1 MKWLLLSLAIAAN
14 AMASV
19 MIKMA
24 VVPPR
29 KFPSFSDP
37 LAAIG
42 NWPLWVGLAL
52 FGATFLLYAAALTM
66 LPLNIAYVVLTS
78 GAVVV
83 VALMSVFIFGEQI
96 YWTTVAG
103 IVLVIAGVALTV
115 SRTT

>member
-1 MKWLLLSLAIAAN
+1 MKWLFLALAIVAN
-14 AMASV
+14 ALASV

-42 NWPLWVGLAL
+42 NWPFWTGLVL
-52 FGATFLLYAAALTM
+52 FGTTFLLYAAALTM
-66 LPLNIAYVVLTS
+66 LPLNVAYVVLTS
-78 GAVVV
+78 GAVVM
-83 VALMSVFIFGEQI
+83 VALLSAVIFSEQI

-103 IVLVIAGVALTV
+103 IVLVVVGVALTV
-115 SRTT
+115 SRVT